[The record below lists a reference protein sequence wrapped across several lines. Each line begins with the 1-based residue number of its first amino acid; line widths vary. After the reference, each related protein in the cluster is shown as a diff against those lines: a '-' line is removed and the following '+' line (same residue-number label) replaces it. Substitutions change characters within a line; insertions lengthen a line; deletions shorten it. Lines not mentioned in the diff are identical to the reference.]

1 MKRFK
6 NILCVVEHGNDSTAV
21 VEQATRLSENNQAR
35 LTIMSVLPALARHN
49 GLLEDYAMVNEQE
62 ALSLKAQQQT
72 LEKLM
77 ESYRQLVKIDVE
89 VSTGRTSIEVI
100 R

>member
-1 MKRFK
+1 M
-6 NILCVVEHGNDSTAV
+6 
-21 VEQATRLSENNQAR
+21 
-35 LTIMSVLPALARHN
+35 LPALTSNN

>member
-1 MKRFK
+1 
-6 NILCVVEHGNDSTAV
+6 
-21 VEQATRLSENNQAR
+21 
-35 LTIMSVLPALARHN
+35 MSVLPALASHN

>member
-1 MKRFK
+1 
-6 NILCVVEHGNDSTAV
+6 
-21 VEQATRLSENNQAR
+21 
-35 LTIMSVLPALARHN
+35 MSVLPALASHN

-77 ESYRQLVKIDVE
+77 ESYRQRVKIDVE

>member
-1 MKRFK
+1 
-6 NILCVVEHGNDSTAV
+6 
-21 VEQATRLSENNQAR
+21 
-35 LTIMSVLPALARHN
+35 MSVLPALASHN

-77 ESYRQLVKIDVE
+77 ESYRQRVKIDVE
-89 VSTGRTSIEVI
+89 VSRGRTSIEVI